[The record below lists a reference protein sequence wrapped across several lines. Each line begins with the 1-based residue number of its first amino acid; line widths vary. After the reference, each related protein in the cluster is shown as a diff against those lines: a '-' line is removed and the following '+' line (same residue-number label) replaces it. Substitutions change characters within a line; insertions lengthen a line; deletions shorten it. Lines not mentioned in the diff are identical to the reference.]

1 MDKKTRNIIIGITSA
16 ILIILIIVIVCIVI
30 GNSNK
35 KNKIENEPELENII
49 NESEDPEQNS
59 NIEENIEDDVQN
71 EEETEQEIKNEVSS
85 NSQNNQQTQQKN
97 QTSQNQIIG
106 REEQESIPEEEGPT
120 DEEKVIELV
129 KKQWGSKDSTVSYN
143 IANHDGNIYMVS
155 VNSKETTEVKA
166 WYQVN
171 LATGETTQL

>member
-1 MDKKTRNIIIGITSA
+1 MDKKTRNIIIGVTSA
-16 ILIILIIVIVCIVI
+16 ILIILIIVIVCVVV

-35 KNKIENEPELENII
+35 EVKIENEPEIENNISE
-49 NESEDPEQNS
+49 NEDPEQNS
-59 NIEENIEDDVQN
+59 NIEEDIEEDIQN
-71 EEETEQEIKNEVSS
+71 EDTEEEIKNEVS
-85 NSQNNQQTQQKN
+85 NNIKNNQQIQQNN

-106 REEQESIPEEEGPT
+106 REEQESIPEDEGPT

-143 IANHDGNIYMVS
+143 IANHEGNIYMVS

-166 WYQVN
+166 WYQVD

>member
-1 MDKKTRNIIIGITSA
+1 MDKKTKNIIIGVTSA
-16 ILIILIIVIVCIVI
+16 IIILIIVIVCIVI

-35 KNKIENEPELENII
+35 KAKIEDEPESENII
-49 NESEDPEQNS
+49 SENEDPEQNS
-59 NIEENIEDDVQN
+59 HIDEDIEDDIQN

-85 NSQNNQQTQQKN
+85 NSQNNQQIQQNN

-106 REEQESIPEEEGPT
+106 REEQESIPEDEGPT

-166 WYQVN
+166 WYQVD
-171 LATGETTQL
+171 LATGEATQL